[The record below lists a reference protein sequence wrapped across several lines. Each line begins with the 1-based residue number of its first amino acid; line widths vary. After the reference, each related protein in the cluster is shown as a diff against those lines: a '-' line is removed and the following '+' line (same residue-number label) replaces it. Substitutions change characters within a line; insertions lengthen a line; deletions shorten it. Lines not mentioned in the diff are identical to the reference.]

1 MECKFE
7 EMTQKH
13 AEDIAFNWH
22 YNGEFSFYD
31 MESDKEDLIEFL
43 DPDKRGNSHFV
54 VMNDTE
60 VIGFFSF
67 NKVTQSTID
76 LGLGMRPDLTGNGHG
91 LRFLIAGI
99 DFAKAK
105 YNPKKIT
112 LSVATFNQRAIKV
125 YRKLGF
131 EEVETFMQDT
141 NGSRYEFLKM
151 IYYW

>member
-1 MECKFE
+1 MEYKFE
-7 EMTQKH
+7 EMTQVQ

-31 MESDKEDLIEFL
+31 MESDKEDLVEFL
-43 DPDKRGNSHFV
+43 DPNKRGNSNFV
-54 VMNDTE
+54 VMNGTE

-67 NKVTQSTID
+67 NKVTHNTID
-76 LGLGMRPDLTGNGHG
+76 VGLGMRPDLTGNGNG
-91 LRFLIAGI
+91 SGFLIAGI
-99 DFAKAK
+99 NFAKAK
-105 YNPKKIT
+105 YNPEKIT

-131 EEVETFMQDT
+131 EEVETFIQYT

-151 IYYW
+151 IYY

>member
-1 MECKFE
+1 MEYKFE
-7 EMTQKH
+7 EMTQEQ

-31 MESDKEDLIEFL
+31 MESDKEDLVEFL
-43 DPDKRGNSHFV
+43 DPHKRGNSYFV
-54 VMNDTE
+54 VMNGTE

-67 NKVTQSTID
+67 NKVSESTID
-76 LGLGMRPDLTGNGHG
+76 LGLGMRPDLTGNGNG
-91 LRFLIAGI
+91 LIFLIAGI

-105 YNPKKIT
+105 YNPEKIT

-125 YRKLGF
+125 YKKLGF
-131 EEVETFMQDT
+131 EEDETFMQDT

-151 IYYW
+151 IYY